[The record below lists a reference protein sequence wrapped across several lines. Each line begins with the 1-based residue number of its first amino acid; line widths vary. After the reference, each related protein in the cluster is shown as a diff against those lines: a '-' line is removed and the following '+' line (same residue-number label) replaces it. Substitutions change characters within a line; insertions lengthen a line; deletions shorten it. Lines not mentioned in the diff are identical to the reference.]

1 MGSRHPWEITL
12 REFVE
17 KARRD
22 YGIELDIS
30 SLLGRT
36 IVFKEEE
43 SRLYPLA
50 RLDLDE
56 VLPPNILRILCRFY
70 GLPPLDFH
78 LDPDDQ

>member
-22 YGIELDIS
+22 YGIEIDPDHIVKGMVFARKGDLFYALPKIGLDDI
-30 SLLGRT
+30 
-36 IVFKEEE
+36 
-43 SRLYPLA
+43 
-50 RLDLDE
+50 
-56 VLPPNILRILCRFY
+56 LPPIFLRALCQIY

-78 LDPDDQ
+78 LDPEDDD